1 MPTVPRIDAP
11 QVSPGGPSSARFDA
25 PQAQNYAA
33 RQGVQMGQAM
43 EAAAGEASRIA
54 ADIQTQAN
62 QLRFDDAINQVKE
75 EQLRL
80 TYDKDAGY
88 SNLKGINALQRPG
101 GKPLKAEYGELLKRR
116 IGEIGASLG
125 NDAQKAA
132 FDKSSAN
139 ILTGFVGQV
148 DAHESSE
155 FKTYGLSVSEG
166 VQATAK
172 RDIALNW
179 SKPEAIDAAVERIRA
194 EAYRQGQLL
203 GKSAEWQEA
212 AARKMASDGHKL
224 AVLSALENNN
234 PAYADTYLKKYAG
247 QMEADDIMTVRG
259 HITKQMDAQVAIGA
273 ADEAVKQFAPR
284 MAPTDFDRLV
294 NITMATES
302 NGQRYGK
309 DGKLLESP
317 KGAKGEMQVL
327 DGTNTDPGFGVKP
340 ARDNS
345 PEEQA
350 RVGRD
355 YLQAMLKRYQG
366 DPALAWAAY
375 NAGPGRVDAAIE
387 VADAVELGKVAD
399 AVELGIAAYNAGPGR
414 VDAALKNAGKPVVAE
429 ANADPNAPKQI
440 SWLSLMPEE
449 TQNYVAKN
457 MAALSGGQG
466 TPPRP
471 TLADLSAQLA
481 SDPRL
486 AGNPQRLKIAQ
497 EEAARQFKMQEDAI
511 KQRDEGA
518 LAEAQRQLVANGGN
532 YAGLPASV
540 RNAIP
545 PGKVDEV
552 MGFAGK
558 IAKGAPLETD
568 WSLYYQLKTNPDAL
582 QAANLMAFRS
592 KLGDSEFKALVSQ
605 QEDLRS
611 GKDLTQVR
619 TTRDVLSQYMREAG
633 IDPTPKDTDKTG
645 AEKVGR
651 IWAAFESR
659 VREREQAKG
668 GKLTPEEV
676 QKTAAQLFTKVGVS
690 GMLWDSEKPAV
701 MLEAGDK
708 IKVPDS
714 ERSKITAALS
724 RAGRPVTE
732 ENIVALYRRAQGI
745 N

>member
-11 QVSPGGPSSARFDA
+11 QVSPGGPSNARFDA
-25 PQAQNYAA
+25 PQSQNYAS
-33 RQGVQMGQAM
+33 RQGAQMGQAM
-43 EAAAGEASRIA
+43 EAASSEASRIA
-54 ADIQTQAN
+54 ADMQAQAN

-88 SNLKGINALQRPG
+88 SSLKGINALQRPD
-101 GKPLKAEYGELLKRR
+101 GKPLKAEYGDLLKKR

-132 FDKSSAN
+132 FDKASAN

-212 AARKMASDGHKL
+212 AARKMASDGHKV

-273 ADEAVKQFAPR
+273 ADQAVKQFAPR

-302 NGQRYGK
+302 SGQRYGK
-309 DGKLLESP
+309 DGNLLESP

-340 ARDNS
+340 TRDNS
-345 PEEQA
+345 PDERA

-355 YLQAMLKRYQG
+355 YLQAMLQRYQG

-375 NAGPGRVDAAIE
+375 NAGPGRVDAAM
-387 VADAVELGKVAD
+387 
-399 AVELGIAAYNAGPGR
+399 
-414 VDAALKNAGKPVVAE
+414 KNAGKPVMVD
-429 ANADPNAPKQI
+429 ANTDPNAPRQM
-440 SWLSLMPEE
+440 SWLSLMPKE

-457 MAALSGGQG
+457 MAALGSGAG

-471 TLADLSAQLA
+471 TLADIDARLQANPDLA
-481 SDPRL
+481 S
-486 AGNPQRLKIAQ
+486 NPQRLKLAR
-497 EEAARQFKMQEDAI
+497 EEAARQFKIQEDAI

-518 LAEAQRQLVANGGN
+518 LAEAQRWLVANGGN

-568 WSLYYQLKTNPDAL
+568 WSLYYQIKTNPDAL
-582 QAANLMAFRS
+582 QAANLMAFRG

-708 IKVPDS
+708 IKVPDG

>member
-11 QVSPGGPSSARFDA
+11 QVSPGGPSNARFDA
-25 PQAQNYAA
+25 PQSQNYAS
-33 RQGVQMGQAM
+33 RQGAQMGQAM
-43 EAAAGEASRIA
+43 EAASSEASRIA
-54 ADIQTQAN
+54 ADMQAQAN

-88 SNLKGINALQRPG
+88 SSLKGINALQRPD
-101 GKPLKAEYGELLKRR
+101 GKPLKAEYGDLLKKR

-132 FDKSSAN
+132 FDKASAN

-273 ADEAVKQFAPR
+273 ADQAVKQFAPR

-302 NGQRYGK
+302 SGQRYGK
-309 DGKLLESP
+309 DGNLLESP

-340 ARDNS
+340 TRDNS
-345 PEEQA
+345 PDERA

-355 YLQAMLKRYQG
+355 YLQAMLQRYQG

-375 NAGPGRVDAAIE
+375 NAGPGRVDAAM
-387 VADAVELGKVAD
+387 
-399 AVELGIAAYNAGPGR
+399 
-414 VDAALKNAGKPVVAE
+414 KNAGKPVMVD
-429 ANADPNAPKQI
+429 ANTDPNAPRQM
-440 SWLSLMPEE
+440 SWLSLMPKE

-457 MAALSGGQG
+457 MAALGSGAG

-471 TLADLSAQLA
+471 TLADIDARLQANPDLA
-481 SDPRL
+481 S
-486 AGNPQRLKIAQ
+486 NPQRLKLAR
-497 EEAARQFKMQEDAI
+497 EEAARQFKIQEDAI

-568 WSLYYQLKTNPDAL
+568 WSLYYQIKTNPDAL
-582 QAANLMAFRS
+582 QAANLMAFRG

-708 IKVPDS
+708 IKVPDG

>member
-1 MPTVPRIDAP
+1 MPIVPRIDVP
-11 QVSPGGPSSARFDA
+11 QVGATPGPAVRFDA

-33 RQGVQMGQAM
+33 KQAVQTGHAVE
-43 EAAAGEASRIA
+43 EAGSTAARIF
-54 ADIQTQAN
+54 ADTQALTN
-62 QLRFDDAINQVKE
+62 EMRVTDALNKVKE
-75 EQLRL
+75 AQLRL
-80 TYDKDAGY
+80 TYDKDQGY
-88 SNLKGINALQRPG
+88 QNLRGLNAIERPD
-101 GKPLKAEYGELLKRR
+101 GKSLKLEYGDLLKKR
-116 IGEIGASLG
+116 IGEVGAGLT
-125 NDAQKAA
+125 NDVQKAIFGA
-132 FDKSSAN
+132 RSAE
-139 ILTGFVGQV
+139 ILTGFMGQI
-148 DAHESSE
+148 DKHEADE
-155 FKTYGLSVSEG
+155 FKSYSLSVSDG
-166 VQATAK
+166 VQATA
-172 RDIALNW
+172 RREIALNW
-179 SKPEAIDAAVERIRA
+179 RDQKVTDSAIERIRA

-203 GKSAEWQEA
+203 SKSAEWQEA
-212 AARKMASDGHKL
+212 QARRLTSDGHKTALL
-224 AVLSALENNN
+224 AALENNA
-234 PAYADTYLKKYAG
+234 PDFAEGYLNKYAKH
-247 QMEADDIMTVRG
+247 MEADDILAVRG
-259 HITKQMDAQVAIGA
+259 HITKQMDAQVAMGV
-273 ADEAVKQFAPR
+273 ADRVVRQVAPR
-284 MAPTDFDRLV
+284 LAPTDFDRLV
-294 NITMATES
+294 NITLATES

-309 DGKLLESP
+309 SGQLLESP

-327 DGTNTDPGFGVKP
+327 DGTNTDPGFGVTP

-345 PEEQA
+345 PEERA

-355 YLQAMLKRYQG
+355 YLQAMLKRYDG
-366 DPALAWAAY
+366 DPAKAWAAY
-375 NAGPGRVDAAIE
+375 NAGPGR
-387 VADAVELGKVAD
+387 L
-399 AVELGIAAYNAGPGR
+399 
-414 VDAALKNAGKPVVAE
+414 DAALKNASRPVMTD

-440 SWLSLMPEE
+440 SWLSLMPKE
-449 TQNYVAKN
+449 TQQYVAKN
-457 MAALSGGQG
+457 MAALSSGAG
-466 TPPRP
+466 TPQRP
-471 TLADLSAQLA
+471 TLADIDAALQG
-481 SDPRL
+481 DPAI
-486 AGNPQRLKIAQ
+486 AGNPTRLKLAR
-497 EEAARQFKMQEDAI
+497 EEAARRFKMQEDAI

-558 IAKGAPLETD
+558 IAKGAPIETD

-611 GKDLTQVR
+611 GKDMTQVR
-619 TTRDVLSQYMREAG
+619 STRDVLNQYMREAG
-633 IDPTPKDTDKTG
+633 IDPTPKDTDTAG

-651 IWAAFESR
+651 IWSAFEAR

-668 GKLTPEEV
+668 SKLTPEEI

-701 MLEAGDK
+701 LLAADDK
-708 IKVPDS
+708 IKVPAS
-714 ERSKITAALS
+714 ERAKITAALS